1 MYRTDDKQISVLI
14 SRVRQAHQCWSL
26 LSFHNYFYKMSDLLG
41 YSKPLTP
48 NKPLQ
53 PSYLLHPSLPQPVL
67 SGTGPLIEFC
77 SSSDRMHFKTT
88 TKLILMTIFLDALE
102 NLYRKW
108 CTSTHTKPS
117 ACIFSWL
124 IKTERV
130 NQ

>member
-67 SGTGPLIEFC
+67 SGTGPLIEF
-77 SSSDRMHFKTT
+77 SVQV
-88 TKLILMTIFLDALE
+88 TKCILRRQLNWFWWQYSWTRWRICIE
-102 NLYRKW
+102 NDVHL
-108 CTSTHTKPS
+108 HTP
-117 ACIFSWL
+117 
-124 IKTERV
+124 
-130 NQ
+130 NQVRAYFHDWSRQKG